1 MNSIPIIYENQE
13 IIIINKPQG
22 VAVQGGQNIAH
33 PLDKEL
39 PLQLGF
45 PIYLVHRLDQET
57 SGLLIVA
64 KTPQAAN
71 KWTKLIGEKS
81 VKKEYDA
88 LCVGCPK
95 KMQGEFKSS
104 INDRGVEK
112 SALTYYE
119 VVKSYQVD
127 SVKNDDSTKDENEKK
142 SDGAPLQ
149 SEKITLSQIHLTLG
163 TGRMHQ
169 IRIHLAKAGFPIAGD
184 DKYGNFK
191 VNKMLKKCAGI
202 KRLKLVSSRLTIPVN
217 GKMMTFEV
225 APDF

>member
-1 MNSIPIIYENQE
+1 MNAIPIIYENSE

-39 PLQLGF
+39 PEQLGY

-57 SGLLIVA
+57 SGLMVVA

-88 LCVGCPK
+88 LCIGVPEKAKG
-95 KMQGEFKSS
+95 QFKSS
-104 INDRGVEK
+104 INDHGVEK
-112 SALTYYE
+112 SALTFYE
-119 VVKSYQVD
+119 VKKSYPL
-127 SVKNDDSTKDENEKK
+127 
-142 SDGAPLQ
+142 DGY
-149 SEKITLSQIHLTLG
+149 TLSHIHLVIA

-184 DKYGNFK
+184 DKHGNFK
-191 VNKMLKKCAGI
+191 VNKALKKLCGI
-202 KRLKLVSSRLTIPVN
+202 KRLQLVSSVLKIPVD
-217 GKMMTFEV
+217 GQEMTFEIGNNFEE
-225 APDF
+225 AILLKN

>member
-1 MNSIPIIYENQE
+1 MNLIPIIYENSE

-22 VAVQGGQNIAH
+22 VAVQGGPNIVH

-57 SGLLIVA
+57 SGLMVVA

-88 LCVGCPK
+88 LCIGVPEKTKG
-95 KMQGEFKSS
+95 QFKSS
-104 INDRGVEK
+104 INDHGVEK
-112 SALTYYE
+112 SALTFYE
-119 VVKSYQVD
+119 VKKSYPL
-127 SVKNDDSTKDENEKK
+127 
-142 SDGAPLQ
+142 DGY
-149 SEKITLSQIHLTLG
+149 TLSHIHLVIA

-184 DKYGNFK
+184 DKHGNFK
-191 VNKMLKKCAGI
+191 ANKALKKLCGI
-202 KRLKLVSSRLTIPVN
+202 KRLQLVSSVLTVPID
-217 GKMMTFEV
+217 GKEMTFE
-225 APDF
+225 

>member
-1 MNSIPIIYENQE
+1 MNLIPIIYENSE

-22 VAVQGGQNIAH
+22 VAVQGGPNIAH

-57 SGLLIVA
+57 SGLMVVA

-88 LCVGCPK
+88 LCIGVPEKTKG
-95 KMQGEFKSS
+95 QFKSS
-104 INDRGVEK
+104 INDHGIEK
-112 SALTYYE
+112 SALTFYE
-119 VVKSYQVD
+119 VKKSYPL
-127 SVKNDDSTKDENEKK
+127 
-142 SDGAPLQ
+142 DGY
-149 SEKITLSQIHLTLG
+149 TLSHIHLVIA

-184 DKYGNFK
+184 DKHGNFK
-191 VNKMLKKCAGI
+191 INKALKKLCGI
-202 KRLKLVSSRLTIPVN
+202 KRLQLVSSVLTVPVD
-217 GKMMTFEV
+217 GKEMTFEIGNNFEEI
-225 APDF
+225 AKKKENISE

>member
-1 MNSIPIIYENQE
+1 MNLIPIIYENSE

-22 VAVQGGQNIAH
+22 VAVQGGPNIVH

-57 SGLLIVA
+57 SGLMVVA

-88 LCVGCPK
+88 LCIGVPEKTKG
-95 KMQGEFKSS
+95 QFKSS
-104 INDRGVEK
+104 INDHGVEK
-112 SALTYYE
+112 SALTFYE
-119 VVKSYQVD
+119 VKKSYPL
-127 SVKNDDSTKDENEKK
+127 
-142 SDGAPLQ
+142 DGY
-149 SEKITLSQIHLTLG
+149 TLSHIHLVIA

-184 DKYGNFK
+184 DKHGNFK
-191 VNKMLKKCAGI
+191 ANKALKKLCGI
-202 KRLKLVSSRLTIPVN
+202 KRLQLVSSVLTVPID
-217 GKMMTFEV
+217 GKEMTFEIGNNFEEI
-225 APDF
+225 AKKKENIFE